1 MNSNRLLIKP
11 KQNHTNKQTNKNVYM
26 KIEFQNPVVRLNF
39 LWHIM
44 DIKIAWI
51 NPCLATLRI
60 LLTLPTLTY
69 LTN

>member
-26 KIEFQNPVVRLNF
+26 KIEFQNPVVRLSF

-44 DIKIAWI
+44 DIRIA
-51 NPCLATLRI
+51 
-60 LLTLPTLTY
+60 
-69 LTN
+69 